1 MMIKFLKHGS
11 GSGAQAVNYL
21 LEKTKSPIKEILNG
35 NPDLLSATTD
45 SLSFQ
50 LRYSSAVL
58 SWAKEDEPTPEQIQR
73 SLNEFYNVA
82 FAGLERDRF
91 SSLAVLH
98 TDADGR
104 KDMHVLI
111 ARVDLATG
119 KSFNP
124 APPGW
129 EKLYGPMR
137 DMLNHEYGW
146 ARPDDLLRK
155 RVINLN
161 APEHIDRKTGKEQI
175 TDWLIQRIN
184 AGLVTDRKSVIDSL
198 REIGEINR
206 QGKDYV
212 SVKIEGFDKPLRLKG
227 GLYAEQFNAESW
239 KNNSREASQGLSSCR
254 GVDLESA
261 AIAKRQ
267 LERVVEARA
276 NHNAKRYFRTDE
288 SGIGIDKGV
297 AQSNSVRDRTSIE
310 VNATSIDEAI
320 SNSIGNDIGYDLGI
334 MVSDR
339 SVVNNDVES
348 MARLSSGNEAA
359 RVYTRIEDRN
369 IGQRAIHV
377 DRVDESLSEIREL
390 FRQAEWAN
398 SDIHQDAVSVR
409 STPTSATATTEAIG
423 SASASIEAIGSA
435 SASIEAIGSASAS
448 IEAIGSAS
456 AADPSVSTDALD
468 TGISESLRR
477 NDQLSKTKVVENDTD
492 RTAINAIIG
501 AVAKLAEA
509 AKRIAVATVGRVD
522 RAIEWLGNHVAGRA
536 DSTRNFSEASAHIEQ
551 SSADFGQSVRSFGKI
566 IDRFDTEGIS
576 QKIAVVIRP
585 DLSPKQEQSR
595 GFALGD

>member
-21 LEKTKSPIKEILNG
+21 LEKTKSPGREILNG

-50 LRYSSAVL
+50 FRYSSAVL

-161 APEHIDRKTGKEQI
+161 APEHIDRTNAKEQI
-175 TDWLIQRIN
+175 TDWLTQCIN

-227 GLYAEQFNAESW
+227 GLYAEQFNADSW
-239 KNNSREASQGLSSCR
+239 KNNSREASQGLSPYR

-320 SNSIGNDIGYDLGI
+320 SNSIGNDIGHDLGI

-339 SVVNNDVES
+339 SVVNHDVES
-348 MARLSSGNEAA
+348 MERLSSGNESA

-390 FRQAEWAN
+390 FRQTEWAN

-409 STPTSATATTEAIG
+409 STPTSA
-423 SASASIEAIGSA
+423 SIEA
-435 SASIEAIGSASAS
+435 
-448 IEAIGSAS
+448 S
-456 AADPSVSTDALD
+456 AAALSVQTEAVD
-468 TGISESLRR
+468 TGISEKLRR
-477 NDQLSKTKVVENDTD
+477 NDQLSKTKVVVNDTD
-492 RTAINAIIG
+492 RTAINAIIA
-501 AVAKLAEA
+501 AVVKLAEET
-509 AKRIAVATVGRVD
+509 KRIAGSTFGRVD
-522 RAIEWLGNHVAGRA
+522 RAIEWLGNHIAGRA
-536 DSTRNFSEASAHIEQ
+536 NSARNFSSASHELEQ
-551 SSADFGQSVRSFGKI
+551 SSADFGQSVRSLGKI
-566 IDRFDTEGIS
+566 IDRFDGEGIS
-576 QKIAVVIRP
+576 QKIAV
-585 DLSPKQEQSR
+585 DLAPKREREQSR